1 MLHRRLLN
9 IAWYVL
15 YVLQWVGGL
24 LLILIGAALKAD
36 LAKVSKWSA
45 LAGGTLS
52 WLQSTGWFSLTL
64 LTLGLGLAELLR
76 KLLGPPWVWG
86 VIRDL
91 LDQFQGY
98 VFRDKGNEPLHFHRV
113 TLFKYCRW
121 RVCFSRW
128 PWSGWL
134 MPVERSGHTTRRKIS
149 VFLAPD
155 DADRAEGIA
164 GQTWA
169 QNQVVLVSDLPSLEG
184 NAVPQEV
191 IKEYARSTWISE
203 EWAHCRRPQAR
214 SFCGIPVEVKGK
226 LWGVIVID
234 SRGTKIAGR
243 TSVQV
248 YTLVG
253 RFLGKLLE
261 KV

>member
-1 MLHRRLLN
+1 
-9 IAWYVL
+9 
-15 YVLQWVGGL
+15 
-24 LLILIGAALKAD
+24 
-36 LAKVSKWSA
+36 
-45 LAGGTLS
+45 
-52 WLQSTGWFSLTL
+52 
-64 LTLGLGLAELLR
+64 
-76 KLLGPPWVWG
+76 
-86 VIRDL
+86 
-91 LDQFQGY
+91 
-98 VFRDKGNEPLHFHRV
+98 
-113 TLFKYCRW
+113 
-121 RVCFSRW
+121 
-128 PWSGWL
+128 